1 MDNAIIQQE
10 KPASEHVWLNMSEAS
25 KRVGVSPE
33 LLRKAIA
40 AGELKAYRKPITREL
55 KGSKRHIFMRIHMN
69 DIDDWVRSWEP
80 VKFGG
85 FMQ

>member
-1 MDNAIIQQE
+1 MDNAIIQQG

-55 KGSKRHIFMRIHMN
+55 KGKQRHIFMRIHTN